1 MEYRNTHIEQE
12 ELPVSSEQTF
22 PTAPYPRQ
30 HVHCAF
36 SNLEQLVRA
45 VHGLR
50 AAGYAAEAIHVM
62 ASWDYVD
69 AVKRERQR
77 HNGLSR
83 ALRSLTSLLNEEFS
97 GVYLRAASQGQHILA
112 VRVSRSEQLA
122 EVRDL
127 LTFHRAQLIKYVD
140 TWVVTDLMPPLAL
153 QWAMSVLA
161 SSVKIP
167 QR

>member
-1 MEYRNTHIEQE
+1 MNHRNTQIEQE

-36 SNLEQLVRA
+36 NDLEQLVRA

-50 AAGYAAEAIHVM
+50 AAGYAAENIHVM
-62 ASWDYVD
+62 TSWDYVD
-69 AVKRERQR
+69 AVRREQQR
-77 HNGLSR
+77 HNGLAR
-83 ALRSLTSLLNEEFS
+83 ALRSLASLLDEGFS
-97 GVYLRAASQGQHILA
+97 GVYLRAASQGQHVLA

-140 TWVVTDLMPPLAL
+140 TWTVTDLTPPLAL

-161 SSVKIP
+161 SSVKI
-167 QR
+167 QQH